1 MSINNIEQNVN
12 GSNNFYSAEKAD
24 VSFFEQKSPQKQIDQ
39 NPTGIVPGKFE
50 HALRPDYFIP
60 LEGCKTQIIQTYNFL
75 NKTKSTLEKLL
86 SNVYINPSI
95 NIALEESHR
104 KLWKELLKYNST
116 QKAAPDYISFS
127 EYKYAE
133 RSMSTSAR
141 RMLENYH
148 QSISQSSFAYL
159 FDLRN
164 LLTFMLNEAS
174 NIKDIL
180 LLKFGDDYEDDSQKQ
195 IALQFDSWAKM
206 ASQHTQYIRQTII
219 SSPSQ
224 IPASELDKTTKR
236 QSVEFQAFFSIKL
249 NALHDETKN
258 VIESLKRDYLDNCDI
273 FYQRYLS
280 QSIDFKNQIV
290 SSMELDYYTTAM
302 SRELPVMTQELLS
315 ATNIINANFGMILA
329 DMIQRNYVINFNV
342 EKLFSL
348 VTSKRKYSNYIY
360 QLSSKGQPKP
370 VIIKTVKDDMYARIF
385 DSTHETYRTES
396 DLVSSHASLDDL
408 TEDHHP
414 QYLLKD
420 GGIISGDI
428 SVENNAKIDGV
439 KLSTHSHTG
448 SDGSERI
455 KSIDIDYVSVR
466 QSEELV
472 PPQPLSVNIVS
483 YVTDILDGGV
493 PLADA
498 IIDIEID
505 DNAYDENHDYVIE
518 VIQI

>member
-39 NPTGIVPGKFE
+39 NPTRIVPGKFE

-116 QKAAPDYISFS
+116 QKTAPDYISFS

-370 VIIKTVKDDMYARIF
+370 VIIKTVKDDKYAKIF

-408 TEDHHP
+408 MEDHHP

>member
-1 MSINNIEQNVN
+1 MSINNIQQNTN

-24 VSFFEQKSPQKQIDQ
+24 VSFFEQKSPQKYIDE
-39 NPTGIVPGKFE
+39 NPNGIIPGKFE

-60 LEGCKTQIIQTYNFL
+60 LEGCRGEIIQTYNFL
-75 NKTKSTLEKLL
+75 YQTKSTLEKLL
-86 SNVYINPSI
+86 SNIYINPSI
-95 NIALEESHR
+95 NISLEESHK

-116 QKAAPDYISFS
+116 EKTVPDHISFS

-164 LLTFMLNEAS
+164 LLTLMLNEAS

-206 ASQHTQYIRQTII
+206 ASQYTQYIRQTII
-219 SSPSQ
+219 S
-224 IPASELDKTTKR
+224 
-236 QSVEFQAFFSIKL
+236 
-249 NALHDETKN
+249 TKN
-258 VIESLKRDYLDNCDI
+258 VLESLKRDYLDNGDI
-273 FYQRYLS
+273 FYQRYVS

-302 SRELPVMTQELLS
+302 SREMPVMTEELLS
-315 ATNIINANFGMILA
+315 ATNIINSNFGMILT
-329 DMIQRNYVINFNV
+329 DMTQRSHIINSNV
-342 EKLFSL
+342 QKLFTL
-348 VTSKRKYSNYIY
+348 VLTKRKYSNYIY

-370 VIIKTVKDDMYARIF
+370 VIIKNVKDDQYSKIF
-385 DSTHETYRTES
+385 DSTHQTYRTES

-414 QYLLKD
+414 QYLLRQ
-420 GGIISGDI
+420 GGSIGGNISI
-428 SVENNAKIDGV
+428 ENDARIDGV
-439 KLSTHSHTG
+439 RISTHAHTG
-448 SDGSERI
+448 SDGSEKI
-455 KSIDIDYVSVR
+455 KSIDIDYTSVR
-466 QSEELV
+466 ETEELI
-472 PPQPLSVNIVS
+472 PPQPVSVNIVE
-483 YVTDILDGGV
+483 YVADILDGGV
-493 PLADA
+493 PSADA

-505 DNAYDENHDYVIE
+505 DNAYNENHDYVIE

>member
-116 QKAAPDYISFS
+116 QKTAPDYISFS

-370 VIIKTVKDDMYARIF
+370 VIIKTVKDDKYAKIF

-472 PPQPLSVNIVS
+472 PPQPLSVNIIS

>member
-1 MSINNIEQNVN
+1 MSINNIQQNVN
-12 GSNNFYSAEKAD
+12 GSNDFYSAEKAD
-24 VSFFEQKSPQKQIDQ
+24 VSFFDQKSPQKYIDLSI
-39 NPTGIVPGKFE
+39 NKVVTGKFE
-50 HALRPDYFIP
+50 NALRPDYFIP
-60 LEGCKTQIIQTYNFL
+60 LEGCRNQIIQTYNFL
-75 NKTKSTLEKLL
+75 SQTKSTLEKLL
-86 SNVYINPSI
+86 SNIYINPSI
-95 NIALEESHR
+95 NIALEESHK
-104 KLWKELLKYNST
+104 KLWIELLKYN
-116 QKAAPDYISFS
+116 
-127 EYKYAE
+127 
-133 RSMSTSAR
+133 
-141 RMLENYH
+141 
-148 QSISQSSFAYL
+148 AYL
-159 FDLRN
+159 FDLRD

-195 IALQFDSWAKM
+195 IAIQFDSWAKM

-219 SSPSQ
+219 SSPDQ

-258 VIESLKRDYLDNCDI
+258 VLESLKRDYIDNCDI

-315 ATNIINANFGMILA
+315 ATNVINANFGMILA
-329 DMIQRNYVINFNV
+329 DMIQRSQVINFNV

-348 VTSKRKYSNYIY
+348 VVSKRKYANYIY

-370 VIIKTVKDDMYARIF
+370 VIIKTVKDDQYARIF
-385 DSTHETYRTES
+385 DLTHQTYRTES
-396 DLVSSHASLDDL
+396 DLISSHASLDDL
-408 TEDHHP
+408 LENHHP
-414 QYLLKD
+414 QYLLRN
-420 GGIISGDI
+420 GGVINGDI

-439 KLSTHSHTG
+439 VISTHSHTG
-448 SDGSERI
+448 SDGSQRI
-455 KSIDIDYVSVR
+455 KSTDIDYVSVR
-466 QSEELV
+466 QTEELV
-472 PPQPLSVNIVS
+472 PPQPISVGIVE
-483 YVTDILDGGV
+483 YITDILDGGV
-493 PLADA
+493 PTADA

-505 DNAYDENHDYVIE
+505 DNAYNEDHDYVIE

>member
-1 MSINNIEQNVN
+1 MSINNIQQNVN
-12 GSNNFYSAEKAD
+12 GSNDFYSAEKAD
-24 VSFFEQKSPQKQIDQ
+24 VSFFEQKSPQKYIDQ
-39 NPTGIVPGKFE
+39 NPNGIIPGKFE

-60 LEGCKTQIIQTYNFL
+60 LDGCRNQIIQTYNFL
-75 NKTKSTLEKLL
+75 NQTKSTLEKLL

-95 NIALEESHR
+95 NISLEESHK
-104 KLWKELLKYNST
+104 KLWNELLRYSST
-116 QKAAPDYISFS
+116 QKTVPDYISFS

-164 LLTFMLNEAS
+164 LITFMLNEAS

-195 IALQFDSWAKM
+195 IAIQFDSWAKM
-206 ASQHTQYIRQTII
+206 ASQHTQYIRQTIL
-219 SSPSQ
+219 SSPDQ

-258 VIESLKRDYLDNCDI
+258 VLESLKRDYVDNCDI

-302 SRELPVMTQELLS
+302 SRELPVMTKELLS

-329 DMIQRNYVINFNV
+329 DMIQRSQVINFNV

-348 VTSKRKYSNYIY
+348 VVSKRKYSNYIY

-370 VIIKTVKDDMYARIF
+370 VIIKTVKDDQYAKIF
-385 DSTHETYRTES
+385 DSTHQTYRTES
-396 DLVSSHASLDDL
+396 DLISSHASLDDL
-408 TEDHHP
+408 HENHHP
-414 QYLLKD
+414 QYLLRN
-420 GGIISGDI
+420 GGTISGDI
-428 SVENNAKIDGV
+428 YIENNAKIDGV
-439 KLSTHSHTG
+439 TISTHSHTG
-448 SDGSERI
+448 SDGSQRI
-455 KSIDIDYVSVR
+455 KSTDIDYVSVR
-466 QSEELV
+466 ETEELI
-472 PPQPLSVNIVS
+472 PPQPLSVGIVE

-493 PLADA
+493 PTADA

-505 DNAYDENHDYVIE
+505 DNAYNENHDYVIE

>member
-12 GSNNFYSAEKAD
+12 GSNNFYSSEKAD
-24 VSFFEQKSPQKQIDQ
+24 VSFFEQRTPQETINASK
-39 NPTGIVPGKFE
+39 TGTIPGKFE
-50 HALRPDYFIP
+50 YALRPDYFIP
-60 LEGCKTQIIQTYNFL
+60 LEGCRSQIMQTYSFL
-75 NKTKSTLEKLL
+75 NQTKLTLEKLL
-86 SNVYINPSI
+86 LNIYINPSI
-95 NIALEESHR
+95 NISLEESHR

-116 QKAAPDYISFS
+116 QKNAPDHISFN

-141 RMLENYH
+141 RMIENYH

-164 LLTFMLNEAS
+164 LLIFMLNEAS

-219 SSPSQ
+219 SSPGE
-224 IPASELDKTTKR
+224 IPASELDKTTKK
-236 QSVEFQAFFSIKL
+236 QAVEFQAFFSIKL

-258 VIESLKRDYLDNCDI
+258 ILESLKRDYVDNCDI
-273 FYQRYLS
+273 FYERYLS

-290 SSMELDYYTTAM
+290 SSMELDYYTTAL

-315 ATNIINANFGMILA
+315 ATNIINSNFGMILA
-329 DMIQRNYVINFNV
+329 DMIQRSNVINFNV

-348 VTSKRKYSNYIY
+348 VISKRRYSNYIY

-370 VIIKTVKDDMYARIF
+370 VIIKTVKSDEYAKIF
-385 DSTHETYRTES
+385 DLTHQTYRTES
-396 DLVSSHASLDDL
+396 DLVSSHSSLDDL
-408 TEDHHP
+408 TENHHP
-414 QYLLKD
+414 QYLLKN
-420 GGIISGDI
+420 GGIIDGDI
-428 SVENNAKIDGV
+428 FVKNNAKIDGV
-439 KLSTHSHTG
+439 NLSTHTHTG

-455 KSIDIDYVSVR
+455 RSTDIDYQSVR
-466 QSEELV
+466 ETEQSI
-472 PPQPLSVNIVS
+472 PSSPTSVNIVE
-483 YVTDILDGGV
+483 YITDILDGGV
-493 PLADA
+493 PAADA

-505 DNAYDENHDYVIE
+505 DNLYNENYDYVIE

>member
-1 MSINNIEQNVN
+1 MSINNIQQNVN
-12 GSNNFYSAEKAD
+12 GSNDFYSAEKAD
-24 VSFFEQKSPQKQIDQ
+24 VSFFDQKSPQKYIDLSI
-39 NPTGIVPGKFE
+39 NKVVPGKFE
-50 HALRPDYFIP
+50 NALRPDYFIP
-60 LEGCKTQIIQTYNFL
+60 LEGCRNQIIQTYNFL
-75 NKTKSTLEKLL
+75 SQTKSTLEKLL
-86 SNVYINPSI
+86 SNIYINPSI
-95 NIALEESHR
+95 NIALEESHK
-104 KLWKELLKYNST
+104 KLWIELLKYNPNE
-116 QKAAPDYISFS
+116 KPAPDHISFS

-159 FDLRN
+159 FDLRD

-195 IALQFDSWAKM
+195 IAIQFDSWAKM

-219 SSPSQ
+219 SSPDQ

-258 VIESLKRDYLDNCDI
+258 VLESLKRDYIDNCDI

-315 ATNIINANFGMILA
+315 ATNVINANFGMILA
-329 DMIQRNYVINFNV
+329 DMIQRSQVINFNV

-348 VTSKRKYSNYIY
+348 VVSKRKYANYIY

-370 VIIKTVKDDMYARIF
+370 VIIKTVKDDQYARIF
-385 DSTHETYRTES
+385 DLTHQTYRTES
-396 DLVSSHASLDDL
+396 DLISSHASLDDL
-408 TEDHHP
+408 LENHHP
-414 QYLLKD
+414 QYLLRN
-420 GGIISGDI
+420 GGVINGDI

-439 KLSTHSHTG
+439 VISTHSHTG
-448 SDGSERI
+448 SDGSQRI
-455 KSIDIDYVSVR
+455 KSTDIDYVSVR
-466 QSEELV
+466 QTEELV
-472 PPQPLSVNIVS
+472 PPQPISVGIVE
-483 YVTDILDGGV
+483 YITDILDGGV
-493 PLADA
+493 PTADA

-505 DNAYDENHDYVIE
+505 DNAYNEDHDYVIE

>member
-1 MSINNIEQNVN
+1 MSINNIQQNVN
-12 GSNNFYSAEKAD
+12 GSNDFYSAEKAD
-24 VSFFEQKSPQKQIDQ
+24 VSFFEQKSPQKYIDQ
-39 NPTGIVPGKFE
+39 NPNGIIPGKFE

-60 LEGCKTQIIQTYNFL
+60 LDGCRNQIIQTYNFL
-75 NKTKSTLEKLL
+75 NQTKSTLEKLL

-95 NIALEESHR
+95 NISLEESHK
-104 KLWKELLKYNST
+104 KLWNELLRYSST
-116 QKAAPDYISFS
+116 QKTVPDYISFS

-164 LLTFMLNEAS
+164 LITFMLNEAS
-174 NIKDIL
+174 NITDIL

-195 IALQFDSWAKM
+195 IAIQFDSWAKM
-206 ASQHTQYIRQTII
+206 ASQHTQYIRQTIL
-219 SSPSQ
+219 SSPDQ

-258 VIESLKRDYLDNCDI
+258 VLESLKRDYVDNCDI

-302 SRELPVMTQELLS
+302 SRELPVMTKELLS

-329 DMIQRNYVINFNV
+329 DMIQRSQVINFNV

-348 VTSKRKYSNYIY
+348 VVSKRKYSNYIY

-370 VIIKTVKDDMYARIF
+370 VIIKTVK
-385 DSTHETYRTES
+385 
-396 DLVSSHASLDDL
+396 
-408 TEDHHP
+408 
-414 QYLLKD
+414 
-420 GGIISGDI
+420 
-428 SVENNAKIDGV
+428 
-439 KLSTHSHTG
+439 
-448 SDGSERI
+448 
-455 KSIDIDYVSVR
+455 
-466 QSEELV
+466 
-472 PPQPLSVNIVS
+472 
-483 YVTDILDGGV
+483 
-493 PLADA
+493 
-498 IIDIEID
+498 EIGR
-505 DNAYDENHDYVIE
+505 AHV
-518 VIQI
+518 

>member
-1 MSINNIEQNVN
+1 MSINNIQQNVN

-24 VSFFEQKSPQKQIDQ
+24 VSFFEQKSPQKYIDE
-39 NPTGIVPGKFE
+39 NPNGIIPGKFE

-60 LEGCKTQIIQTYNFL
+60 LEGCRGEIIQTYNFL
-75 NKTKSTLEKLL
+75 YQTKSTLEKLL
-86 SNVYINPSI
+86 SNIYINPSI
-95 NIALEESHR
+95 NISLEESHK
-104 KLWKELLKYNST
+104 KLWIELLKYNST
-116 QKAAPDYISFS
+116 EKTVPDHISFS

-164 LLTFMLNEAS
+164 LLTLMLNEAS

-206 ASQHTQYIRQTII
+206 ASQYTQYIRQTII
-219 SSPSQ
+219 SPPDQ

-249 NALHDETKN
+249 NAIHDETKN
-258 VIESLKRDYLDNCDI
+258 VLESLKRDYLDNGDI
-273 FYQRYLS
+273 FYQRYIS

-302 SRELPVMTQELLS
+302 SREMPVMTEELLS
-315 ATNIINANFGMILA
+315 ATNIINSNFGMILT
-329 DMIQRNYVINFNV
+329 DMTQRNHIINSNV
-342 EKLFSL
+342 QKLFTL
-348 VTSKRKYSNYIY
+348 VLTKRKYSNYIY

-370 VIIKTVKDDMYARIF
+370 VIIKNVKDDQYSKIF
-385 DSTHETYRTES
+385 DSTHQTYRTES

-414 QYLLKD
+414 QYLLRQ
-420 GGIISGDI
+420 GGSISGNI
-428 SVENNAKIDGV
+428 SIENDARIDGV
-439 KLSTHSHTG
+439 RISTHAHTG
-448 SDGSERI
+448 SDGSEKI
-455 KSIDIDYVSVR
+455 KSIDIDYTSVR
-466 QSEELV
+466 ETEELI
-472 PPQPLSVNIVS
+472 PPQPVSVNIVE
-483 YVTDILDGGV
+483 YVADILDGGV
-493 PLADA
+493 PSADA

-505 DNAYDENHDYVIE
+505 DNAYNENHDYVIE

>member
-219 SSPSQ
+219 SSPGQ

>member
-116 QKAAPDYISFS
+116 QKTAPDYISFS

-370 VIIKTVKDDMYARIF
+370 VIIKTVKDDKYARIF
-385 DSTHETYRTES
+385 DSTYETYRTES